1 MKTDK
6 EFMDSSDIVGGI
18 CDWCIGKCSCAHGS
32 FTANEKKIFWNFQT
46 VSIQSYKDSFD
57 ERVHTVKP

>member
-1 MKTDK
+1 
-6 EFMDSSDIVGGI
+6 MDSSDIVGGI